1 VSNIAIV
8 KALIMELDLS
18 QTQVKQLLQEKK
30 MNKQEMKSLMK
41 KITEDKLVNKNK
53 EHDKIKA
60 VVQSVKKEI
69 EDERR

>member
-1 VSNIAIV
+1 
-8 KALIMELDLS
+8 MELDLS

-30 MNKQEMKSLMK
+30 MNKQEMESLMK